1 MAIRRFRAESVG
13 GTGCGENDHAVLE
26 SRFDMLIATRP
37 FVRRTLILGT
47 TPLAREL
54 VQAIRAK
61 PHGFYALMGIVCE
74 SGNDRTLSFPCPVL
88 GALDDLERIVLQHK
102 PEQFI
107 VALAEPQ
114 RRHLPIHQLIEA
126 RAFRG
131 VVVENGEEVYERL
144 TGKLVVDSLTPNSV
158 MYSKDFQP
166 TGVALAL
173 ARGISLLV
181 ATIGL
186 IGLAPIL
193 GLIALAIKCDSSGPI
208 LFAQDRIGLGGRRF
222 RMVKFRTMHPAR
234 GKRSEWVRDNADRI
248 TRVGRWLRRY
258 RLDELPQFINILRG
272 DMNLVGPRPHP
283 ASNYGLFTLVSR
295 NIPECGE
302 QIPCYSLRT
311 LVRPGITGW
320 AQIRYRYA
328 NDLDEEMEKLR
339 YDLYYV
345 KHYSVWFDI
354 RILFETIRVVL
365 LGGEKPTT
373 ALAPPPVQRIETTP
387 RLPDRVLPGITIS
400 STTPLHARVAERT
413 SPGTG
418 AHDASSSATSR
429 SSRGR

>member
-1 MAIRRFRAESVG
+1 MPG
-13 GTGCGENDHAVLE
+13 K
-26 SRFDMLIATRP
+26 TRS
-37 FVRRTLILGT
+37 FARRTLILGT

-54 VQAIRAK
+54 AQAINAR
-61 PHGFYALMGIVCE
+61 PHGLYALVGIVYE
-74 SGNDRTLSFPCPVL
+74 SGHDRAQPFPGPRL
-88 GALDDLERIVLQHK
+88 GALDDLERIVVEQQ
-102 PEQFI
+102 PERII

-114 RRHLPIHQLIEA
+114 RRHLPIHRLIEA
-126 RAFRG
+126 RVFLG

-144 TGKLVVDSLTPNSV
+144 TGKLVVDSLTPHSV

-166 TGVALAL
+166 SAVALAL
-173 ARGISLLV
+173 ARGISLFV
-181 ATIGL
+181 ATAGL
-186 IGLAPIL
+186 IGLAPVM
-193 GLIALAIKCDSSGPI
+193 GLIALAIKCDSGGPV

-222 RMVKFRTMHPAR
+222 RMMKFRTMHPASAN
-234 GKRSEWVRDNADRI
+234 RSEWVRDNDDRI

-345 KHYSVWFDI
+345 KHYSVWLDL
-354 RILFETIRVVL
+354 RILLETIRVVL
-365 LGGEKPTT
+365 LGGEQSTSVRV
-373 ALAPPPVQRIETTP
+373 APPAPRSEATP
-387 RLPDRVLPGITIS
+387 RAPDRVSSGVALS
-400 STTPLHARVAERT
+400 STTPLRARVVERT
-413 SPGTG
+413 SPGG
-418 AHDASSSATSR
+418 SAHDAPSPSPSLSSR
-429 SSRGR
+429 SH